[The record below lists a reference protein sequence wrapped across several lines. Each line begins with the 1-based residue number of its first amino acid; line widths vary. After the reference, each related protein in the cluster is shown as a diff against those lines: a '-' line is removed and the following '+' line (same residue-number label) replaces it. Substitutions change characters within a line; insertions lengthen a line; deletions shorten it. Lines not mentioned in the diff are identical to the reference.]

1 MIMQAVMWLI
11 LGATVAVA
19 ALITSHRQKRSEV
32 KLNRTITSGQ
42 LTVQLPGSWRIS
54 SSIDPLSPTLITATE
69 QAGDEEDGRRTIRII
84 REPLPQRFSPT
95 EYLEL
100 QFPSD
105 ETHIELD
112 GALQSIRMAD
122 SAGVLQSAVVQHE
135 PQSARDV
142 PRDLARGVEPSKLII
157 AAAVP
162 ASNKG
167 IAVVLDGEGI
177 PETFDVDLVKRIA
190 QTIKL
195 ADEPKQ
201 TDEKQLTIGEGIG
214 LNIPDGFTA
223 VENKD
228 PLRTARELRP
238 AHADADADA
247 DRWRAIDLVPVV
259 LSDKD
264 GAEAISTMLGEFD
277 DSFSASDPHR
287 EANGVWAIAGSHP
300 DQNPSRAYAV
310 AKDGQ
315 GIMVI
320 LRGGN
325 DEQWMDAAWQAIA
338 GSIQWP
344 AHNSTNQM
352 ISAGAELAGRVTD
365 AGSDKLR
372 SQDQND
378 QWWLAYVRGPEKP
391 IRWVHLEPS
400 TNGGRFESRSR
411 LPDRWLQDYIYNWR
425 SSVDLKTSYRATDEC
440 TFTPLLG
447 GKVQNVDKVARMVS
461 ADLSKGKLE
470 LSTRGGDAGNRDL
483 TYSVPGNYVP
493 GGWLP
498 DILATVSD
506 TPMILRVDSFFD
518 DSSAQNTDLLTVI
531 VRPTPLAT
539 RQTSTTH
546 RATPLRSVSIEV
558 SGNGQRSIWYLRAD
572 GSLDSIDYADSIH
585 LARQDLEDITKT
597 FSREPQMK
605 PQ

>member
-19 ALITSHRQKRSEV
+19 ALITAHRQNRSEV
-32 KLNRTITSGQ
+32 KLNRTITSRQ

-54 SSIDPLSPTLITATE
+54 SSTDPLSPTLVTATE

-84 REPLPQRFSPT
+84 REAVPQRLSPT

-105 ETHIELD
+105 EKHIELD
-112 GALQSIRMAD
+112 GDLQNIRMAD
-122 SAGVLQSAVVQHE
+122 SAGVLQSAVVQHAA
-135 PQSARDV
+135 QSA
-142 PRDLARGVEPSKLII
+142 RDLARGVEPSKLII
-157 AAAVP
+157 AAALP

-167 IAVVLDGEGI
+167 IAIVLEGEGI

-190 QTIKL
+190 RTIKL

-214 LNIPDGFTA
+214 INIPDGFKA

-228 PLRTARELRP
+228 PLRTARELRGD
-238 AHADADADA
+238 DADADG
-247 DRWRAIDLVPVV
+247 WRAIDLVPIV

-264 GAEAISTMLGEFD
+264 GAEAVSTMLGEFD

-287 EANGVWAIAGSHP
+287 DADGVWAIAGAHS

-338 GSIQWP
+338 GGIQWP
-344 AHNSTNQM
+344 ARNSVDQM

-365 AGSDKLR
+365 AGLGKLR
-372 SQDQND
+372 SDDQND
-378 QWWLAYVRGPEKP
+378 QWWLAYLGGPEKP
-391 IRWVHLEPS
+391 IGWVHLEPS
-400 TNGGRFESRSR
+400 TIGGRFESRSR

-425 SSVDLKTSYRATDEC
+425 SSVDLKTSYRASDEY

-447 GKVQNVDKVARMVS
+447 GSAQAADKVGRMVS

-470 LSTRGGDAGNRDL
+470 LSTRGGDAGDRDL

-498 DILATVSD
+498 NILAMVSD
-506 TPMILRVDSFFD
+506 RPMILRVDSFFD

-531 VRPTPLAT
+531 VRPTSPAT
-539 RQTSTTH
+539 RPTSTTH
-546 RATPLRSVSIEV
+546 GAAPLRSVSIEV
-558 SGNGQRSIWYLRAD
+558 SGNGERNIWYLRAD

-597 FSREPQMK
+597 FSRDPQMK